1 MVSSHADNHDR
12 DKLSRWNGDLSSNPP
27 NPQLQRGARGAFPV
41 HAVILVS
48 EQDRL
53 AHDIFRRFRSSFEAR
68 AAEYQHLTI
77 FGQHGVSK
85 TVLGL
90 MEAFGLAA
98 KPLPLL
104 LLFAEPWATTIYVLA
119 LPGGSERVGERLVD
133 PTPVHQGWAKALAG
147 IENVVD
153 GSAPGSGRLDL
164 ASVPELMAHQLPGN
178 PADGVA
184 CLVGQVLQSL
194 ASTGETN

>member
-1 MVSSHADNHDR
+1 MTTSHADNHDR
-12 DKLSRWNGDLSSNPP
+12 DKLSRWHRDLSPTPP
-27 NPQLQRGARGAFPV
+27 NPPPQRGAKGDFPV

-48 EQDRL
+48 ERDRL

-68 AAEYQHLTI
+68 AAEYKNLTI
-77 FGQHGVSK
+77 FGQHGVSN

-90 MEAFGLAA
+90 LEAFGLVAT
-98 KPLPLL
+98 PLPLL
-104 LLFAEPWATTIYVLA
+104 LLFGEPCATTIYVLP

-133 PTPVHQGWAKALAG
+133 PIPVHQGWAKALAG
-147 IENVVD
+147 IENAVD

-178 PADGVA
+178 AADGVVGV
-184 CLVGQVLQSL
+184 VGQVLQSL